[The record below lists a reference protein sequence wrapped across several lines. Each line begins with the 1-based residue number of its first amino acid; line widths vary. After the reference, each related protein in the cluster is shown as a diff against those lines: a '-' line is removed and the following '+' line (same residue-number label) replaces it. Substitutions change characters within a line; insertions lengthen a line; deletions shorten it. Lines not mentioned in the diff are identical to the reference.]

1 MTSTK
6 INYIQQT
13 FDKINEVTNGRF
25 VTIRG
30 FDDIPHNSSTKDDI
44 DVLVLKQF
52 IPKLTEELHSM
63 GYFHHLDQLQY
74 MYGAEPHIH
83 YENRELDVHFDIV
96 TGLYYRSS
104 NDLGLF
110 INIDNK
116 LTNSMLDNR
125 VKTEAIWQY
134 QPTPE
139 DEIVHLC
146 CHAIFDKRLVK
157 EKYHTRIDELFPNSN
172 KEKLKQL
179 LDISFFRV
187 SDTIYKALENG
198 ETQNIYKKYISFIDY

>member
-1 MTSTK
+1 MDFQVTSK
-6 INYIQQT
+6 VDYIQKT

-44 DVLVLKQF
+44 DVLIPKQF

-83 YENRELDVHFDIV
+83 FENRDLDVHFDIV
-96 TGLYYRSS
+96 IGLFYRSS
-104 NDLGLF
+104 NDLNLF

-116 LTNSMLDNR
+116 LTHSMLDNR
-125 VKTEAIWQY
+125 VKTEKIWQY
-134 QPTPE
+134 EPTPDPHMAPPQTDAE
-139 DEIVHLC
+139 IEQRVFAEADEPTIDEIRP
-146 CHAIFDKRLVK
+146 FRL
-157 EKYHTRIDELFPNSN
+157 YRP
-172 KEKLKQL
+172 
-179 LDISFFRV
+179 RR
-187 SDTIYKALENG
+187 
-198 ETQNIYKKYISFIDY
+198 